1 MIVPNSTWSRKQLGR
16 CIYVPTTTAAAGE
29 EAAAA
34 AAARANLVTMSLT
47 LNCCDDLLNS
57 ESKTLYSR
65 YARYVTCSQQQQ
77 QAFVSW
83 SSTTSTKVWSRSSQL
98 ITTWH
103 CARYPFTHSVLPTRR
118 TYRTLQKWSNL
129 PSKSAHTPRPRH
141 ARVCAC
147 ERSDDDRRNDKS
159 GKSDVGDETKS
170 NTPIP
175 SPSYNDYL
183 SLSDN
188 PGISADNPGRLKDS
202 TKRSDGVETYSQNGA
217 TTTVANESQSSSSSH
232 DRFKIQRRISVGFL
246 MGAVVI
252 AFVFSGRW
260 LFAIGMLGISL
271 TGLYEYYR
279 MVAAKGHLPAYKTG
293 LCVTAAT
300 MSFSA
305 FAPQLADVAFPV
317 GGTFIC
323 IYLLFRQSKIAT
335 IADISTTFMGLFYA
349 GYLPSY
355 WIRLHE
361 YTPYAPDNVVA
372 STIGRLWLGRL
383 LGFQPTITVGSL
395 LVFWT
400 WLSAA
405 SADIGAFF
413 IGRTYGRTRFS
424 HISPKK
430 TVEGAIAGFIC
441 SASVSILGAYLLH
454 WPLWWA
460 TGAVYGIIVGV
471 LGLCGDLFESCFKR
485 DVGWKDSGSLFP
497 GHGGM
502 LDRADSYVLVA
513 PLVYFFATMVL
524 PAIKHVIR

>member
-1 MIVPNSTWSRKQLGR
+1 MCAHLDDNRRDGKSGQGDDSREEKLPNSSD
-16 CIYVPTTTAAAGE
+16 P
-29 EAAAA
+29 
-34 AAARANLVTMSLT
+34 
-47 LNCCDDLLNS
+47 
-57 ESKTLYSR
+57 
-65 YARYVTCSQQQQ
+65 
-77 QAFVSW
+77 
-83 SSTTSTKVWSRSSQL
+83 SSCRGHSS
-98 ITTWH
+98 
-103 CARYPFTHSVLPTRR
+103 
-118 TYRTLQKWSNL
+118 
-129 PSKSAHTPRPRH
+129 PSDRPIF
-141 ARVCAC
+141 
-147 ERSDDDRRNDKS
+147 SP
-159 GKSDVGDETKS
+159 GKSEQVTGSIEW
-170 NTPIP
+170 NGTPEAY
-175 SPSYNDYL
+175 SYNGA
-183 SLSDN
+183 S
-188 PGISADNPGRLKDS
+188 
-202 TKRSDGVETYSQNGA
+202 A
-217 TTTVANESQSSSSSH
+217 TTLAESQSTSKSH
-232 DRFKIQRRISVGFL
+232 DRFKVQRRITVGFL

-305 FAPQLADVAFPV
+305 FAPHLADVAFPV

-361 YTPYAPDNVVA
+361 YTPYAPDNVIA
-372 STIGRLWLGRL
+372 NTIGRLWLGRL
-383 LGFQPTITVGSL
+383 FGFRPTITVGSL

-441 SASVSILGAYLLH
+441 SASISVLGAYLLH

-524 PAIKHVIR
+524 PAIKRVMR